1 MIEWYHWVAFLAFL
15 VTVLLLDLLVL
26 HREAH
31 EVPFREALGWT
42 GAWVLMATAFG
53 VLVWVWLGP
62 QPAGEYLAG
71 YLIEWSLSIDNVF
84 VFILIFAHFAVPKP
98 YQHRVLFWGVLG
110 AIVLRLS
117 FILAGSALLHRFH
130 WIIYVF
136 GALLIYTAVRFV
148 TEREKERSLEE
159 NVVLRLFRRFVPM
172 TEDYQGQNLLVRRDH
187 KLLATPLLAV
197 LVIIEFTDVV
207 FAIDSVP
214 AVFSVT
220 SDAFIAFTSNAM
232 AILGLRSLYFV
243 LSGAVGRF
251 AYLKP
256 ALAAILAFVGLKMLL
271 SEVIEVPIWLS
282 LAVIGFILFAGMA
295 ASLFLSRKRPARR

>member
-1 MIEWYHWVAFLAFL
+1 MIEWYHWVAFLVFL

-42 GAWVLMATAFG
+42 GAWVLMATLFG

-84 VFILIFAHFAVPKP
+84 VFILIFAHFVVPKP

-130 WIIYVF
+130 WISYVF
-136 GALLIYTAVRFV
+136 GGLLMYTAVRFLA
-148 TEREKERSLEE
+148 EREKERSLEE
-159 NVVLRLFRRFVPM
+159 SVILRLFRR
-172 TEDYQGQNLLVRRDH
+172 
-187 KLLATPLLAV
+187 
-197 LVIIEFTDVV
+197 
-207 FAIDSVP
+207 
-214 AVFSVT
+214 
-220 SDAFIAFTSNAM
+220 
-232 AILGLRSLYFV
+232 
-243 LSGAVGRF
+243 
-251 AYLKP
+251 
-256 ALAAILAFVGLKMLL
+256 
-271 SEVIEVPIWLS
+271 
-282 LAVIGFILFAGMA
+282 
-295 ASLFLSRKRPARR
+295 